1 MQRHTFGICTVSSSL
16 SLLLLLTN
24 GFMLAGVAAA
34 PTQAAPLTSST
45 AKAQPASSPEE
56 KRLTA
61 AVDSTIAG
69 NTEKC
74 EKVFSGQSFDELTA
88 GKKSELLVAGLRRVY
103 KDAKTNY
110 RRKQPDDALRKL
122 KLYFSLISFVEL
134 NKVSDPDKEPATFLD
149 TWDAALKKASISK
162 NDYIAPLNDYG
173 FYLQETGKDEP
184 AVRVFQKVV
193 MLEPSRE
200 VVYLN
205 LADSLWKLGRKTE
218 AAPLYEK
225 YKKLMKSENLSSKV
239 PARVDEKLL
248 AVLKNAKEGDET
260 DFGPFMAEMQ
270 RRIKRN
276 WFPPRSAQ
284 NLHIVT
290 IFKVDRDGHISGLRG
305 ETLSGV
311 HEADEAALKAVSN
324 THLPPLP
331 AKAPSEVDILFT
343 FDYNRID
350 ENQPGYD
357 IINRWQRRVK
367 ELNSADNH
375 VGLGQAYEN
384 IHRDNDAEREYSKA
398 LELQPGN
405 LYYKR
410 LLDNVTKKTEKR
422 TVVPPDAPQAENT
435 H

>member
-1 MQRHTFGICTVSSSL
+1 MQRDALGISTVSNSL
-16 SLLLLLTN
+16 FLLFMLTN
-24 GFMLAGVAAA
+24 GSMLPGVAAA
-34 PTQAAPLTSST
+34 PRQPALTSST
-45 AKAQPASSPEE
+45 GGAQPASSPEE

-61 AVDSTIAG
+61 AINSAIAG

-74 EKVFSGQSFDELTA
+74 EKIFSGQSFDELTA
-88 GKKSELLVAGLRRVY
+88 GKKSELLTTGLRRAY

-110 RRKQPDDALRKL
+110 RRKQTDDALRRL

-134 NKVSDPDKEPATFLD
+134 NKVSDPDKEPAIFLD
-149 TWDAALKKASISK
+149 TWDSALKKASISK

-248 AVLKNAKEGDET
+248 AVLKNAKQGDEI

-276 WFPPRSAQ
+276 WFPPRSAHS
-284 NLHIVT
+284 LHIVT
-290 IFKVDRDGHISGLRG
+290 VFKVDKDGHISDLKA

-311 HEADEAALKAVSN
+311 HEADEAALKAVTN

-331 AKAPSEVDILFT
+331 AKAPSHVDILFT
-343 FDYNRID
+343 FDYKRVD

-357 IINRWQRRVK
+357 IVNRWQRRVK

-384 IHRDNDAEREYSKA
+384 IQLDNDAEREYAKA

-410 LLDNVTKKTEKR
+410 LLEDVTKKMEKR
-422 TVVPPDAPQAENT
+422 TVMQPDTPQAQNT